1 MKYLKSYN
9 ENKHMK
15 LYTQMSDE
23 ELEDW
28 LEYLAIDRD
37 DILDKMASI
46 RSVLIKRKEE
56 KEEEHSKNLPESV
69 FDLNKEQFDWVFE
82 HGHHTTSKRYNISQ
96 KYINQLSGVH
106 QNGFR
111 ENTGQFFFNITT
123 SYSFNE
129 TEDDF
134 ELKPEVVKSIK
145 FLGENLKKQ
154 PEGYVLFGITYYY
167 SDAYGDKIEYYSED
181 NIKYGTNY
189 RKFKVTSIEDLL
201 KNLVENDLDEKESDD
216 W

>member
-37 DILDKMASI
+37 DILDKMSSI
-46 RSVLIKRKEE
+46 RSVLRKRKEE
-56 KEEEHSKNLPESV
+56 REEEHSKKLPESV

-82 HGHHTTSKRYNISQ
+82 HGHHVTSKKYEIS
-96 KYINQLSGVH
+96 KNYINQLSGVH

-111 ENTGQFFFNITT
+111 ENTGQFFFSITT

-167 SDAYGDKIEYYSED
+167 SDDYGDKIEYYSED
-181 NIKYGTNY
+181 NIKYGSNY
-189 RKFKVTSIEDLL
+189 NKFKVTSIEDLL
-201 KNLVENDLDEKESDD
+201 KRLVNNDLF
-216 W
+216 